1 MAAALAEQRR
11 RGHANSD
18 ATEYS
23 TAPQQEQ
30 REHYERERTAP
41 PPPSPRKDGQEQ
53 QPPYRIPAIR
63 LRPVKPDLLRR
74 EEEEEEEYESAS
86 ADEEEYLR
94 IAAETNHHVEVESND
109 PRFEK
114 VIYHPP
120 DEDEDDE
127 DEVVEIDIQDVDV
140 FNDAESVTTP
150 INSTKRASP
159 GIAFTADGTTAT
171 PIRSARKRSCDDQE
185 RELDHAG
192 RTVSVAG
199 PDDAVPRAV
208 SSLVD
213 DLREYTI
220 RPPSPPKRQKTTAS

>member
-1 MAAALAEQRR
+1 MAAAMAEQRR
-11 RGHANSD
+11 RGHASSD

-23 TAPQQEQ
+23 TAPHQEQ
-30 REHYERERTAP
+30 RVQYERERTAP
-41 PPPSPRKDGQEQ
+41 PPPSPRKDGEEQ
-53 QPPYRIPAIR
+53 QQQPYRIPAIR
-63 LRPVKPDLLRR
+63 LRPIKPDLPRR

-86 ADEEEYLR
+86 ADEEEYMR
-94 IAAETNHHVEVESND
+94 IAAETDLCVEVESND

-140 FNDAESVTTP
+140 FNDTKSVTTP
-150 INSTKRASP
+150 MHPTKP
-159 GIAFTADGTTAT
+159 TAT

-192 RTVSVAG
+192 RTISVAG
-199 PDDAVPRAV
+199 LDDTVPRAV
-208 SSLVD
+208 SSLAD
-213 DLREYTI
+213 DLREYTV
-220 RPPSPPKRQKTTAS
+220 RAPSPPKRQKTTAS